1 MERSLILIKPDAM
14 NRGLATTIISR
25 FEQAGYKLVALKL
38 LHMDKD
44 LAGRHYEVHK
54 EKPFF
59 EDLVKYITSAPVAA
73 AVLQGVNA
81 VESIRKIM
89 GPTDPAKAEAGTIRG
104 DFGMNIEHNSIHG
117 SDSNET
123 AAKEIKFFFSDDEI
137 FD

>member
-1 MERSLILIKPDAM
+1 MVLIKV
-14 NRGLATTIISR
+14 LIS
-25 FEQAGYKLVALKL
+25 YLSL

-44 LAGRHYEVHK
+44 LAWRHYEVHK

-59 EDLVKYITSAPVAA
+59 EDLVKYITTATVAA

-104 DFGMNIEHNSIHG
+104 DFGMNIEHNIIHG
-117 SDSNET
+117 SDSN
-123 AAKEIKFFFSDDEI
+123 
-137 FD
+137 